1 MLHRSAPEERQ
12 CRELSKFRNGS
23 QTSVAISGKSCTP
36 LCILL
41 SALISGR
48 ESVNGNSFLDGQG
61 YRKRMRSSSIAV
73 LRAPSQTATKSLPT
87 CRFIRVAGE
96 GTPASSAPHCPLCI
110 LRNYSSSGESV
121 AMTLPAEHTSHPPCT
136 PKPSQTRCVN
146 NSHPPRTEDEYASP
160 RTSTPST
167 ADPALPCAH
176 PKKSCY
182 SSTFD
187 TSGRV
192 SLHTTSLSSAP
203 ILRDIISGL
212 LHGMYLTA
220 TRHAELPPGAPPL
233 TKKTPPA
240 VTRASTSAARHPRCL
255 PNTLHTRT
263 LMHTCRA
270 SDSPSRTT
278 REGGGAKDAMRGAEG
293 RATFREGDGT
303 CLTMRKKQSEA
314 AVYRSREYKYPRHA
328 EQDERTKYSPEE
340 SDIH

>member
-1 MLHRSAPEERQ
+1 
-12 CRELSKFRNGS
+12 
-23 QTSVAISGKSCTP
+23 
-36 LCILL
+36 
-41 SALISGR
+41 
-48 ESVNGNSFLDGQG
+48 
-61 YRKRMRSSSIAV
+61 MRSSSIAV

-96 GTPASSAPHCPLCI
+96 GTPASSAPHCPLGI

-146 NSHPPRTEDEYASP
+146 NSHPLRTEDEYASP

-176 PKKSCY
+176 PKKRYVRKAFPPGVRIRRLKCVHFTPPGTHDGSRTRFIFSPCSLRRSCY

-212 LHGMYLTA
+212 LHSMYLTA

-233 TKKTPPA
+233 TKKK
-240 VTRASTSAARHPRCL
+240 SARHD
-255 PNTLHTRT
+255 TR
-263 LMHTCRA
+263 LDQCRA
-270 SDSPSRTT
+270 SHPLIDTPQMP
-278 REGGGAKDAMRGAEG
+278 RERFAIANDQRG
-293 RATFREGDGT
+293 R
-303 CLTMRKKQSEA
+303 
-314 AVYRSREYKYPRHA
+314 
-328 EQDERTKYSPEE
+328 
-340 SDIH
+340 